1 MCSALAAW
9 LLFVLL
15 FISKGIGAN
24 LLKAGIKRRR
34 TKAEVSQAKL
44 EVELKEEAEAAKNGR
59 IADLEA
65 RLAALKQEVAKN
77 SNAAAILHQMHEA
90 GVIEQDVAGNVN
102 LRQQPSH
109 AGTPEPSPFA
119 SKK

>member
-1 MCSALAAW
+1 
-9 LLFVLL
+9 VLL

-65 RLAALKQEVAKN
+65 RLAALQQEAERN

-90 GVIEQDVAGNVN
+90 GVIEQDGSGNVN

-109 AGTPEPSPFA
+109 AGSHDVSAFS

>member
-1 MCSALAAW
+1 M
-9 LLFVLL
+9 LL
-15 FISKGIGAN
+15 FISNGIGAN
-24 LLKAGIKRRR
+24 LLKAEIKRRR

-65 RLAALKQEVAKN
+65 RLAALQQEAARN

-90 GVIEQDVAGNVN
+90 GVIEQDLSGNVN
-102 LRQQPSH
+102 LKQQPSY
-109 AGTPEPSPFA
+109 AGTPGDSPYA